1 MTSGRFTEDRMR
13 SALHGI
19 AAKLG
24 VSSADAKV
32 LHLANNATYALPD
45 AALVVRITRSNQLH
59 DRVRKVAR
67 LGRWFSEVD
76 APTIRLAGSV
86 DQPVEHEDLLATV
99 WEYVPPNSTPDADDL
114 GQVLKEF
121 HGLTAPDFDLPRWD
135 PVGTARKRITDAEAL
150 EDHDRSILLDWC
162 DRLEPEVEALLN
174 ASPGKLIHG
183 DAHVGNLLRRPDG
196 RVILCDFDS
205 TCLGPP
211 GVDLA
216 AVAAAEIWFSERGL
230 HEQLS
235 NSYGK
240 DITKDPS
247 WDVLREAR
255 ELAFVVGGVPLMA
268 STPGVAEEFKLRL
281 NAVLTAD
288 TSTPWTPYAKFGRVQ
303 N

>member
-1 MTSGRFTEDRMR
+1 LTTGRFTEDRMLK
-13 SALHGI
+13 ALHGI
-19 AAKLG
+19 AAKLS

-32 LHLANNATYALPD
+32 LHMANNATYALPG
-45 AALVVRITRSNQLH
+45 AGLVVRITRSNQLH

-67 LGRWFSEVD
+67 LGRWFNEGD
-76 APTIRLAGSV
+76 APTIRLADAV

-99 WEYVPPNSTPDADDL
+99 WEYVPPNTTPDAGDL

-121 HGLTAPDFDLPRWD
+121 HGLPAPDFDLPRWD
-135 PVGTARKRITDAEAL
+135 PVGTARKRIADAEAL
-150 EDHDRSILLDWC
+150 EDQDQRVLLDWC
-162 DRLEPEVEALLN
+162 DRLEPEVEALLS
-174 ASPGKLIHG
+174 ASRGTLIHG
-183 DAHVGNLLRRPDG
+183 DAHVGNLLRQPDG

-216 AVAAAEIWFSERGL
+216 AVAAAQIWFAEQGL
-230 HEQLS
+230 HERLS

-240 DITKDPS
+240 DIMKDPS
-247 WDVLREAR
+247 WPVLREAR
-255 ELAFVVGGVPLMA
+255 ELSFVVGGVPLMA

-288 TSTPWTPYAKFGRVQ
+288 TSTPWTPYADFGRIQ